1 MCVDVRPVDGDGVL
15 VSMMP
20 PSGDALVV
28 WGCVDMGP
36 RDGDGVLVSA
46 MPLFGSV
53 VEI

>member
-1 MCVDVRPVDGDGVL
+1 MCVPVDAGDGDRVL

-28 WGCVDMGP
+28 CGCIDMGP